1 MRYSSRYLDHS
12 DYSDIQI
19 AINKCSDV
27 FKNIIKT
34 PENILDSFPDKIISQ
49 DKFLVG
55 LFDPNEEIIGFIHI
69 IKDFPNE
76 YNWFIDIFVLSP
88 ENRNQGLGKVI
99 FDDIEEWVLDLN
111 AKSFTIDISKSIN
124 SESFFNIL
132 GFKKFDLNKNLILK
146 KEFEKAFI

>member
-34 PENILDSFPDKIISQ
+34 PEDILDSFPDKIISQ

-55 LFDPNEEIIGFIHI
+55 LFDPDEKIIGLINI

-76 YNWFIDIFVLSP
+76 YSWFIDIFVLSS

-111 AKSFTIDISKSIN
+111 AKSFIIDISKSIN
-124 SESFFNIL
+124 SKSFFKTL
-132 GFKKFDLNKNLILK
+132 GFREHDPDNTFILK
-146 KEFEKAFI
+146 KIFEPFF

>member
-1 MRYSSRYLDHS
+1 MRYSSRYLDKS

-27 FKNIIKT
+27 LKNIVNI
-34 PENILDSFPDKIISQ
+34 PEDILDSFPDKLISQ

-55 LFDPNEEIIGFIHI
+55 LFDLDEEIIGFIHI
-69 IKDFPNE
+69 IKDYPHE

-88 ENRNQGLGKVI
+88 ENRNNGLGKVI

-111 AKSFTIDISKSIN
+111 AKSFTINISKSIK
-124 SESFFNIL
+124 SESFFKIL
-132 GFKKFDLNKNLILK
+132 GFKKLDLNNNFTLK
-146 KEFEKAFI
+146 KEFIKLI